1 MTCDPAG
8 RHVLGM
14 KPSRR
19 SAGQAL
25 VEFSLAITIFL
36 VLMMGVVDFGS
47 AVYSYNGVSE
57 AAREIARVASVH
69 PGTDPTAVTTGWSTP
84 MKNVLATQQALIP
97 GLANPTITCVKV
109 DGMTPA
115 SCASGSYV
123 KVTITAPY
131 TPHTPLLGLTGTWT
145 MQGTSSVLLQ
155 VPPPTQ

>member
-1 MTCDPAG
+1 MTRELAG
-8 RHVLGM
+8 PHVLGM

-25 VEFSLAITIFL
+25 VEFSLAITIFV

-69 PGTDPTAVTTGWSTP
+69 PGPNPTTVTAGWSMP

-97 GLANPTITCVKV
+97 GLANPTITCVMV
-109 DGMTPA
+109 DGITPA
-115 SCASGSYV
+115 SCASGSYLR
-123 KVTITAPY
+123 VTITAPY
-131 TPHTPLLGLTGTWT
+131 TPRTPLLGLTGTWT
-145 MQGTSSVLLQ
+145 MNGTSSVLLQ
-155 VPPPTQ
+155 SPPTP

>member
-1 MTCDPAG
+1 
-8 RHVLGM
+8 M
-14 KPSRR
+14 KRIDLPKAQASSRR
-19 SAGQAL
+19 SSGQAL
-25 VEFSLAITIFL
+25 VEFSLAVTIFL

-69 PGTDPTAVTTGWSTP
+69 PGPNPTLKTGWSTP
-84 MKNVLATQQALIP
+84 MTNVVSTQKALIP
-97 GLANPTITCVKV
+97 GLNDPTIVCVKV
-109 DGMTPA
+109 DGTAAA

-155 VPPPTQ
+155 VSPPTP